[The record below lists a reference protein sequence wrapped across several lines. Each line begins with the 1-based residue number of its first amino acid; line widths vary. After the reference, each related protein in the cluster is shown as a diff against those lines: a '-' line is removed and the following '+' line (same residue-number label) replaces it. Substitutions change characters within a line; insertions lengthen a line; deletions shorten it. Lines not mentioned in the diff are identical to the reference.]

1 MDQVL
6 RRIRGSDSVM
16 GDVQIVCCGDFF
28 QLPPVQ
34 PTTFSHNAP
43 TTQRNREMLIAQ
55 GQRGSFRTRDDEVAL
70 SQAAGGT
77 QRPLHTQVA
86 TTSDK
91 RRYCFQSALWSRV
104 FPPETNAFVLSTVYR
119 QQTDPL
125 FAAILEDI
133 RLGRCT
139 AEQLQE
145 LNDCCHG
152 RQLPPLHGIQ
162 ATQILTHK
170 YVYLVWMHSLVV
182 AQLFT
187 LRHDRKDVD
196 AINSQRLEDLPGT
209 PMTYAAQDT
218 GDEAFVRMLQRHC
231 PAKTN
236 LELKVGAQVPRQL
249 MTYRAPCGSV

>member
-6 RRIRGSDSVM
+6 RRIRGTDSVM

-34 PTTFSHNAP
+34 PTTLSHNAP

-86 TTSDK
+86 TTSDR

-125 FAAILEDI
+125 FAAILEEI

-152 RQLPPLHGIQ
+152 RQLPSLHGIQ

-170 YVYLVWMHSLVV
+170 YVYLAWMHSLVV

-187 LRHDRKDVD
+187 LHHHTEKTSMPSTRRGSKTCRAVTY
-196 AINSQRLEDLPGT
+196 T
-209 PMTYAAQDT
+209 P
-218 GDEAFVRMLQRHC
+218 VSL
-231 PAKTN
+231 
-236 LELKVGAQVPRQL
+236 
-249 MTYRAPCGSV
+249 